1 MSLNHFKI
9 NLFFSEKYFFK
20 NNISLNEMVLDIIL
34 KMYVKFSINYIYS
47 LNYLLLNYIYSLN
60 YFTISLNYISL
71 NCLRS
76 YVL

>member
-1 MSLNHFKI
+1 
-9 NLFFSEKYFFK
+9 
-20 NNISLNEMVLDIIL
+20 MVLDIIL